1 MRSIF
6 DKERL
11 FYLAPTI
18 KIYVCNPE
26 GIICTSGDT
35 ELYHDGEEYEDDD
48 FTSN

>member
-6 DKERL
+6 DKERF
-11 FYLAPTI
+11 FYLAPAI

-35 ELYHDGEEYEDDD
+35 EGYHDGEEYGDDD

>member
-1 MRSIF
+1 MLTIRDLEPLS
-6 DKERL
+6 
-11 FYLAPTI
+11 YLAPKI

-35 ELYHDGEEYEDDD
+35 ESYHDGEEYGDDD